1 MLKVTK
7 TRCAMANIQYFTR
20 SKSKNKLVKIRI
32 RFRDGRKTDLLAD
45 SGIQVKNE
53 HWSNKTQTVKNIA
66 EAIYKDDVNAT
77 LRELSNAIL
86 RELPKGESI
95 TKDWLATTIA
105 KFHNPE
111 KYATKQVT
119 LFSFIR
125 EFIDK
130 APTRINP
137 KTGRPVCYKMVREY
151 ERTFHYLKGF
161 AEHEKRNIDFSD
173 IVLDFYHDFIGY
185 LQSLNLAQNTIG
197 KKIQT
202 LKIFLNAATDAGV
215 NTNMAFKSHR
225 FTAINEESESIYLN
239 DTELATLFELD
250 LGKDVR
256 LERVR
261 DLFLVGCWTGLRF
274 SDWNK
279 VTPSNI
285 TNGNLKLKQQKTG
298 GAVLIPLHPTVERLI
313 NKYNGNLPEVIT
325 NQKFNEYLKEVA
337 KLAGFTDAV
346 YKTITKGGIT
356 RTTKY
361 EKWERV
367 TTHTAR
373 RSFATNLYNA
383 GLPSITIMAM
393 TGHRTEAAFLKYI
406 KVTPDEHANKV
417 RELWKRQSMRVV
429 NE

>member
-1 MLKVTK
+1 
-7 TRCAMANIQYFTR
+7 MATIQYFTR
-20 SKSKNKLVKIRI
+20 SITKGKLVKIRI
-32 RFRDGRKTDLLAD
+32 RFIDGKDIDLFAD
-45 SGIQVKNE
+45 SGLQVKNE

-66 EAIYKDDVNAT
+66 EAIYKDDLNTT
-77 LRELSNAIL
+77 LRELKNTIL
-86 RELPKGESI
+86 RELPKGESA
-95 TKDWLATTIA
+95 TKEWLTTTID
-105 KFHNPE
+105 KFHHPE
-111 KYATKQVT
+111 KYEAKQVT

-151 ERTFHYLKGF
+151 ERTFHYLESF
-161 AEHEKRNIDFSD
+161 AKAKKRKINFNHID
-173 IVLDFYHDFIGY
+173 LDFHQDFIDY
-185 LQSLNLAQNTIG
+185 LQSINLAQNTIG

-202 LKIFLNAATDAGV
+202 LKIFLNAATDKGI

-225 FTAINEESESIYLN
+225 FTTLSEESESIYLN
-239 DTELATLFELD
+239 DTELATLFEMD
-250 LGKDVR
+250 LSKDVR

-298 GAVLIPLHPTVERLI
+298 GTVLIPLHPTVEYLI
-313 NKYNGNLPEVIT
+313 NKYDGNLPKVIT
-325 NQKFNEYLKEVA
+325 NQKFNDYLKEVA
-337 KLAGFTDAV
+337 KLAGFTDV
-346 YKTITKGGIT
+346 VHKTITKGGVT

-393 TGHRTEAAFLKYI
+393 TGHRTEQAFLKYI

-417 RELWKRQSMRVV
+417 REMWNRQSMRVV

>member
-1 MLKVTK
+1 
-7 TRCAMANIQYFTR
+7 MAKIQYFTR
-20 SKSKNKLVKIRI
+20 SKSKDKTVKIRI
-32 RFRDGRKTDLLAD
+32 RLRAGRDIDLFAD
-45 SGIQVKNE
+45 SGIEVKTD

-66 EAIYKDDVNAT
+66 DATYKDKTNAD
-77 LRELSNAIL
+77 LRRLNDYILS
-86 RELPKGESI
+86 SI
-95 TKDWLATTIA
+95 PSSIPRNEASKKEWKEWLITTID
-105 KFHNPE
+105 KFHHPE
-111 KYATKQVT
+111 KYEAKQVT
-119 LFSFIR
+119 LFSFIGD
-125 EFIDK
+125 FIDK

-137 KTGRPVCYKMVREY
+137 KTGRPVCYKMRREY

-161 AEHEKRNIDFSD
+161 AEHHKRDIGFSD
-173 IVLDFYHDFIGY
+173 ISLDFYHDFIAY

-202 LKIFLNAATDAGV
+202 LKIFLNAATDAGI

-225 FTAINEESESIYLN
+225 FTAINEETESIYLN
-239 DTELATLFELD
+239 EDELLKIYELD
-250 LGKDVR
+250 LSSNTR
-256 LERVR
+256 LEKVR

-298 GAVLIPLHPTVERLI
+298 GVVLIPLHPTVEYLI

-325 NQKFNEYLKEVA
+325 NQKFNDYLKEVA
-337 KLAGFTDAV
+337 KMAGFTDV
-346 YKTITKGGIT
+346 VHKTITKGGIT

-361 EKWERV
+361 KKWERV

-383 GLPSITIMAM
+383 GLPSITIMAI

-417 RELWKRQSMRVV
+417 RELWNRQSMRVV

>member
-1 MLKVTK
+1 
-7 TRCAMANIQYFTR
+7 
-20 SKSKNKLVKIRI
+20 
-32 RFRDGRKTDLLAD
+32 
-45 SGIQVKNE
+45 
-53 HWSNKTQTVKNIA
+53 
-66 EAIYKDDVNAT
+66 
-77 LRELSNAIL
+77 
-86 RELPKGESI
+86 
-95 TKDWLATTIA
+95 
-105 KFHNPE
+105 
-111 KYATKQVT
+111 
-119 LFSFIR
+119 
-125 EFIDK
+125 
-130 APTRINP
+130 
-137 KTGRPVCYKMVREY
+137 MVREY

>member
-1 MLKVTK
+1 
-7 TRCAMANIQYFTR
+7 MANIQYFTR